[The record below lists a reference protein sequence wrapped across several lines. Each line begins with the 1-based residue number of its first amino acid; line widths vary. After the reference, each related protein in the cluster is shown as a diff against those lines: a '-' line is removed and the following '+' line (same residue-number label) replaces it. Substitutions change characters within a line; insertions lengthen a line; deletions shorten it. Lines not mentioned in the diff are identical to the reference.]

1 MTDAASRSTS
11 GPKVI
16 GSDVRVPEIIGPEA
30 IVCHQAPTPELV
42 DAAARLNIPCLL
54 PDQVSPALSTEL
66 CLHWKD
72 ERLALGRFTG
82 KEKPVA
88 VDFVAALSQRRQGP
102 ELLWKAVGGT
112 TRVKPASVDAT
123 AGFGRDSA
131 VMLGRGSAVSMIESN
146 PVVGLLLRDAMRRL
160 QADPRFTE
168 QAAGLELYSGAA
180 EDHLPNLAKAGRCQ
194 VIYLDPMFAES
205 GKSALAKKD
214 MQLFQALLGHGDDG
228 RRLLEVALDC
238 AEYRVVV
245 KRALKAEPLAQR
257 EPAFAIKGK
266 AVRFDVYP
274 LKSLKYFA

>member
-11 GPKVI
+11 GPEVT
-16 GSDVRVPEIIGPEA
+16 VPEA
-30 IVCHQAPTPELV
+30 IVCHEPPLPELI
-42 DAAARLNIPCLL
+42 DAAARLAIPCLA
-54 PDQVSPALSTEL
+54 PEQISPHLSTEL
-66 CLHWKD
+66 CLHWRD
-72 ERLALGRFTG
+72 ERLSLGRFAS

-88 VDFVAALSQRRQGP
+88 VDFVAALSKRRQGP
-102 ELLWKAVGGT
+102 ELLWKAIGGSAS
-112 TRVKPASVDAT
+112 VKPAIVDAT

-131 VMLGRGSAVSMIESN
+131 VMLGQGSAVSMIESN
-146 PVVGLLLRDAMRRL
+146 PVVGLLLSDAMRRL
-160 QADPRFTE
+160 QADPRFVD
-168 QAAGLELYSGAA
+168 QAGSLALHCGTA
-180 EDHLPNLAKAGRCQ
+180 ESHMPQLAKAGRCQ
-194 VIYLDPMFAES
+194 VIYLDPMFADS

-257 EPAFAIKGK
+257 SPAFAIKGK

>member
-1 MTDAASRSTS
+1 MIASQAFL
-11 GPKVI
+11 
-16 GSDVRVPEIIGPEA
+16 PEA
-30 IVCHQAPTPELV
+30 IVCHEPPPPELV
-42 DAAARLNIPCLL
+42 DAAARLAIHCIAPE
-54 PDQVSPALSTEL
+54 QVSPTLSTEL

-72 ERLALGRFTG
+72 ARLALGRFTG

-102 ELLWKAVGGT
+102 ELLWKAIGGS
-112 TRVKPASVDAT
+112 TRVKPTIVDAT

-131 VMLGRGSAVSMIESN
+131 VLLGRGSAVSMIESH
-146 PVVGLLLRDAMRRL
+146 PVVGLLLSDAMRRL
-160 QADPRFTE
+160 QADPLFAE
-168 QAAGLELYSGAA
+168 HVANLELYCGEA
-180 EDHLPNLAKAGRCQ
+180 EGHLPTLAKKGRCQ
-194 VIYLDPMFAES
+194 VVYLDPMFAES

-245 KRALKAEPLAQR
+245 KRALKAEPLAQC